1 MKKIKSIFPRIS
13 FSAILLAFFL
23 PFFIVKCNDKEL
35 GKISGLELVVGS
47 DIGDENILSQSSND
61 AKPNILAIIG
71 FLGAIAGL
79 VFAYTK
85 IKRWRLY
92 SLILS
97 ILGSLSL
104 FLLYLS
110 AISEETEGGLMA
122 KITISIGIGFYIAL
136 TGYILNSLYFSVFLK
151 EKKTDSETK
160 ESLPINSNN

>member
-1 MKKIKSIFPRIS
+1 MKKIFPRIS

-47 DIGDENILSQSSND
+47 DIGDKNILSESSND
-61 AKPNILAIIG
+61 AEPNVFAIIG
-71 FLGAIAGL
+71 FLGTIAGL
-79 VFAYTK
+79 VFAFTK

-92 SLILS
+92 SFILS

-110 AISEETEGGLMA
+110 AISEESKGGLMA

-136 TGYILNSLYFSVFLK
+136 TGYILNSFYFSVFLK
-151 EKKTDSETK
+151 KKANSETK
-160 ESLPINSNN
+160 ESPILNSNN